1 VRFVLARDRGGRD
14 LFAPLQGETFRALV
28 PEARRAALPD
38 SILVRDADGRIL
50 SRSAAAAHVLIG
62 LGGAWRFWGRVLRL
76 VPRPLRDL
84 AYDAVAALRRRLFAR
99 PADLCPLV
107 PPALRGRFEP

>member
-1 VRFVLARDRGGRD
+1 VRFVLARDREGRFR
-14 LFAPLQGETFRALV
+14 FAPLQGETFRAVV
-28 PEARRAALPD
+28 PEGHRTALPD
-38 SILVRDADGRIL
+38 SIVVRAADGRTL
-50 SRSAAAAHVLIG
+50 ARSDAAAHVLIG

-84 AYDAVAALRRRLFAR
+84 GYDAVAALRRRLVAR
-99 PADLCPLV
+99 PPDLCPVV